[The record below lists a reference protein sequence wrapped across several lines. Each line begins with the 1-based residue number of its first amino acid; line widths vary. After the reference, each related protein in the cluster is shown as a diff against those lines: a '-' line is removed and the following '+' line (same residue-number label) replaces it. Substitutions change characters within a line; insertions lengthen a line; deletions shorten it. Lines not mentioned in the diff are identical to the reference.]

1 MLQVTVPDGV
11 GVSRAANSRETR
23 RTGRCLSRSRPASSR
38 GQVIQISAP
47 GPMVME
53 RTELSDASNA
63 MVGTWTL
70 VPSGS
75 YCLPSCCGGASGEMI
90 ITESNQVQTIYCEN
104 SHRCCGWIRASKGSG
119 SRGVSDT
126 SITINQTSTQN
137 DVTQIITTCTITSAT
152 RDTIEM
158 EWDQWTKRSIYPDIR
173 THGTMSWDLADK
185 TMKLKGRAA
194 NIPFA
199 SVTNFIKT
207 A

>member
-11 GVSRAANSRETR
+11 VEGGQFQANTPSGPVLDTVPPGVKS
-23 RTGRCLSRSRPASSR
+23 

-53 RTELSDASNA
+53 RTERSDASNA

-75 YCLPSCCGGASGEMI
+75 CSSCSCCGGASADMV

-194 NIPFA
+194 SIPFA

>member
-11 GVSRAANSRETR
+11 VEGGQFQANTPNGPVLDTVPPGVKS
-23 RTGRCLSRSRPASSR
+23 

-53 RTELSDASNA
+53 RTERSDASNA

-75 YCLPSCCGGASGEMI
+75 CSSCSCCGGASADMV

-119 SRGVSDT
+119 SRGVMTHRLRST
-126 SITINQTSTQN
+126 RPRHRTMLLRSSLPVRLRAPRATQSKWNGINGR
-137 DVTQIITTCTITSAT
+137 SAPYT
-152 RDTIEM
+152 LT
-158 EWDQWTKRSIYPDIR
+158 YAR
-173 THGTMSWDLADK
+173 TA
-185 TMKLKGRAA
+185 
-194 NIPFA
+194 P
-199 SVTNFIKT
+199 
-207 A
+207 